1 MVPQQRQVI
10 AHETGQTSMETENT
24 KSDFTQTF
32 LFPNYVSR
40 ITLHVK
46 EKTQSMEKLAYVLI
60 FVGAIFWVFSIF
72 AMQGRW
78 QAQLL
83 AAVILIVGIIIAH
96 VWEELFREK
105 K

>member
-1 MVPQQRQVI
+1 
-10 AHETGQTSMETENT
+10 ME
-24 KSDFTQTF
+24 
-32 LFPNYVSR
+32 R
-40 ITLHVK
+40 
-46 EKTQSMEKLAYVLI
+46 LAYVLI

-83 AAVILIVGIIIAH
+83 AALILIVGIIIAH